1 MGTIQWSLCELQV
14 AFVDATPMEVV
25 QERVNVLYA
34 TRTILVIVCVLKH
47 IARHKWNAAPHS
59 TVVVLIDEYIQQ
71 SSRVQRVE
79 TQHTPT

>member
-1 MGTIQWSLCELQV
+1 MGTIQWSLGELQV

-47 IARHKWNAAPHS
+47 IA
-59 TVVVLIDEYIQQ
+59 
-71 SSRVQRVE
+71 
-79 TQHTPT
+79 